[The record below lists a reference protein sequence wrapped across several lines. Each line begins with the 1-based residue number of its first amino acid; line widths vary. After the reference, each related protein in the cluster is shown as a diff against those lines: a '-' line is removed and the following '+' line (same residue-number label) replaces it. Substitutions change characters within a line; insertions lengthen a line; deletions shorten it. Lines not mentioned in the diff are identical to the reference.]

1 MTIFHVTFRRTLYP
15 PRPTKMGTKDK
26 LHFGWAQKTP
36 SRTTR
41 HLHSMFTGC
50 SASSLEKFLSKDIII
65 FVMFHWGSFSFMAS
79 SSLYCLI
86 LQSHDSDF
94 FVVLLTENTVR
105 IILVDSVSLSN
116 FVLTF
121 ITFDPWLHHF
131 SKGNFSIS
139 LCCKTFFRET
149 SKGERK
155 IGLLYSW
162 WMEFTMHNYL
172 LFQGCIYDYSWG
184 ISQPFWFGWSPP
196 FQSNVTQTSISIWN
210 HSQRGHWLRLEKQ
223 LSKHSSIH
231 EKVLY
236 CTFQQYWFAKNI
248 GSFRFNR
255 ESVKEGFKA
264 VKGDQL
270 EAFIYDA
277 TVLEYLVGQDD
288 ECNVLTVGSWYAM
301 TGMWINDIICWMA
314 MQSCRRKVWKFQ
326 FRIWLK
332 KVWYNVAGYGVAF
345 PKNSMWIPKFNEY
358 LMRYRENGDL
368 ERMQRF
374 WFTGACEPRKRRRTS
389 SKPLALAQV
398 SIISKT
404 ICLIDKLISL
414 FPLQFMSAFLLLA
427 LGITFSG
434 FLLLCEHSYFRYLR
448 KYLAH
453 FRNTAWCNLISIG
466 NLLERLAFRPLKMLC
481 LMMRMNIFTFF
492 TASHHHSFLS
502 FESRLAVKIRN
513 LSSLVSLLMSSH
525 NHISF

>member
-1 MTIFHVTFRRTLYP
+1 
-15 PRPTKMGTKDK
+15 
-26 LHFGWAQKTP
+26 
-36 SRTTR
+36 
-41 HLHSMFTGC
+41 
-50 SASSLEKFLSKDIII
+50 
-65 FVMFHWGSFSFMAS
+65 
-79 SSLYCLI
+79 
-86 LQSHDSDF
+86 
-94 FVVLLTENTVR
+94 
-105 IILVDSVSLSN
+105 
-116 FVLTF
+116 
-121 ITFDPWLHHF
+121 
-131 SKGNFSIS
+131 
-139 LCCKTFFRET
+139 
-149 SKGERK
+149 
-155 IGLLYSW
+155 
-162 WMEFTMHNYL
+162 
-172 LFQGCIYDYSWG
+172 
-184 ISQPFWFGWSPP
+184 
-196 FQSNVTQTSISIWN
+196 
-210 HSQRGHWLRLEKQ
+210 
-223 LSKHSSIH
+223 
-231 EKVLY
+231 
-236 CTFQQYWFAKNI
+236 
-248 GSFRFNR
+248 
-255 ESVKEGFKA
+255 
-264 VKGDQL
+264 
-270 EAFIYDA
+270 
-277 TVLEYLVGQDD
+277 
-288 ECNVLTVGSWYAM
+288 
-301 TGMWINDIICWMA
+301 
-314 MQSCRRKVWKFQ
+314 
-326 FRIWLK
+326 
-332 KVWYNVAGYGVAF
+332 
-345 PKNSMWIPKFNEY
+345 MWIPKFNEY

>member
-1 MTIFHVTFRRTLYP
+1 
-15 PRPTKMGTKDK
+15 
-26 LHFGWAQKTP
+26 
-36 SRTTR
+36 
-41 HLHSMFTGC
+41 
-50 SASSLEKFLSKDIII
+50 
-65 FVMFHWGSFSFMAS
+65 MFHWGSFSFMAS

-196 FQSNVTQTSISIWN
+196 FQSNVTQTSISIWY